1 MGLSEAEFEAT
12 YGFPK
17 PGPDAA
23 VVTHCIGGGRA
34 GKAEA
39 LLQKLG
45 FETARPTQDPSLTG
59 PSRVDLLRR
68 SKGTAVLRGVHGVQL
83 CQE

>member
-1 MGLSEAEFEAT
+1 MGLGEAEFEAT

-17 PGPDAA
+17 PGTDAQ

-45 FETARPTQDPSLTG
+45 FGNAKAYPGSFSDWAKQGG
-59 PSRVDLLRR
+59 PVE
-68 SKGTAVLRGVHGVQL
+68 KI
-83 CQE
+83 